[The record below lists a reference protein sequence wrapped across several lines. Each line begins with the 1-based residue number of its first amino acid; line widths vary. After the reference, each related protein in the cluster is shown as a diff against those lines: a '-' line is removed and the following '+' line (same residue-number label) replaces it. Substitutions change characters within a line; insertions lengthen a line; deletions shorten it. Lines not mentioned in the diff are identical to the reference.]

1 MSEVDC
7 VGKYNPDDSECME
20 CSDRIR
26 CMSQSVLMVP
36 LDQIDYIPDPVRDG
50 ETEKLDESIKERG
63 ILQPVVASYDKE
75 TRRFR
80 LIFGGR
86 RYQATKNLGHA
97 EIPVIVKEASDL
109 DNLLLRLHENIHREN
124 YSPLGLL
131 KALEELRNK
140 HGMNQ
145 KQIAKAIGRS
155 ETWVSMV
162 MKASKL
168 PDSIKEKMESGEI
181 KPGVDRV
188 SKLAKIPEKKAEK
201 MVEEGATKEQVRKA
215 SLGRKLKYQWKHKGK
230 LLSGLRFT
238 ATLVF
243 NDEDVE
249 PGQIIDALE
258 ECKKGI

>member
-1 MSEVDC
+1 MSEDDC

-20 CSDRIR
+20 CSDKTR

-36 LDQIDYIPDPVRDG
+36 LDQIDYIPDPMRDT

-63 ILQPVVASYDKE
+63 ILQPVVASYDNE
-75 TRRFR
+75 TQRFR

-86 RYQATKNLGHA
+86 RYQAAKNLGHA
-97 EIPVIVKEASDL
+97 EIPVIVKETTDL

-131 KALEELRNK
+131 KALEELRDK
-140 HGMNQ
+140 HEMNQ
-145 KQIAKAIGRS
+145 KQIAKATGRS

-162 MKASKL
+162 MQASKL
-168 PDSIKEKMESGEI
+168 PESVKEKLESGEV
-181 KPGVDRV
+181 KMGVDRA
-188 SKLAKIPEKKAEK
+188 SKVARMPEKKAEK
-201 MVEEGATKEQVRKA
+201 MVETGATKEQVKKA

-230 LLSGLRFT
+230 VDGLKFT

-249 PGQIIDALE
+249 PNQIIEALE
-258 ECKKGI
+258 ECKKGV